1 MLTNFTYKKSQ
12 TNPYGVLVSITMSKE
27 FTIDVLKNRDREVDE
42 SDVRLD
48 KFLPDEILN
57 AVANQDN
64 KDLKNILKNMKTDAA
79 DWNIDNITIIEHISD
94 RCWSEIPW
102 ENYSCNT
109 TTIIKHVV
117 CIRNI
122 R

>member
-1 MLTNFTYKKSQ
+1 MLTNLTKFQ

-42 SDVRLD
+42 SDVRLN

-79 DWNIDNITIIEHISD
+79 DWSIDNITIIEQ
-94 RCWSEIPW
+94 
-102 ENYSCNT
+102 
-109 TTIIKHVV
+109 
-117 CIRNI
+117 
-122 R
+122 

>member
-79 DWNIDNITIIEHISD
+79 DCSIDNITIIEQ
-94 RCWSEIPW
+94 
-102 ENYSCNT
+102 
-109 TTIIKHVV
+109 
-117 CIRNI
+117 
-122 R
+122 

>member
-27 FTIDVLKNRDREVDE
+27 FTIDILKKKDRGVSE
-42 SDVRLD
+42 SDVRLE

-79 DWNIDNITIIEHISD
+79 DWSIDNITIIEQ
-94 RCWSEIPW
+94 
-102 ENYSCNT
+102 
-109 TTIIKHVV
+109 
-117 CIRNI
+117 
-122 R
+122 

>member
-1 MLTNFTYKKSQ
+1 MLTNLTKFQ

-27 FTIDVLKNRDREVDE
+27 FTIDILKKKDREVNE

-64 KDLKNILKNMKTDAA
+64 EDLKNILKNMKTDAA
-79 DWNIDNITIIEHISD
+79 NWSIDNITIIEQ
-94 RCWSEIPW
+94 
-102 ENYSCNT
+102 
-109 TTIIKHVV
+109 
-117 CIRNI
+117 
-122 R
+122 

>member
-1 MLTNFTYKKSQ
+1 MLTNLTKFQ

-27 FTIDVLKNRDREVDE
+27 FTIDVLKKRDREVDE

-79 DWNIDNITIIEHISD
+79 DWSIDNITIIEQ
-94 RCWSEIPW
+94 
-102 ENYSCNT
+102 
-109 TTIIKHVV
+109 
-117 CIRNI
+117 
-122 R
+122 

>member
-27 FTIDVLKNRDREVDE
+27 FTIDVLKKRDREVDE

-64 KDLKNILKNMKTDAA
+64 EDLKNILKIINLILFQVFKELLIFILMIVHFQNQKMKLLQ
-79 DWNIDNITIIEHISD
+79 H
-94 RCWSEIPW
+94 
-102 ENYSCNT
+102 
-109 TTIIKHVV
+109 
-117 CIRNI
+117 
-122 R
+122 

>member
-1 MLTNFTYKKSQ
+1 MSTNLTKFQ

-27 FTIDVLKNRDREVDE
+27 FTIDVLKKRDREVDE

-64 KDLKNILKNMKTDAA
+64 EDLKNILKNMKTDAA
-79 DWNIDNITIIEHISD
+79 DWNIDNITIIEQ
-94 RCWSEIPW
+94 
-102 ENYSCNT
+102 
-109 TTIIKHVV
+109 
-117 CIRNI
+117 
-122 R
+122 

>member
-64 KDLKNILKNMKTDAA
+64 KDLKNILKNMNTDAA
-79 DWNIDNITIIEHISD
+79 DWSIDNITIIEQ
-94 RCWSEIPW
+94 
-102 ENYSCNT
+102 
-109 TTIIKHVV
+109 
-117 CIRNI
+117 
-122 R
+122 

>member
-1 MLTNFTYKKSQ
+1 MLTNLTKFQ

-79 DWNIDNITIIEHISD
+79 DWSIDNVTIIEQ
-94 RCWSEIPW
+94 
-102 ENYSCNT
+102 
-109 TTIIKHVV
+109 
-117 CIRNI
+117 
-122 R
+122 

>member
-1 MLTNFTYKKSQ
+1 MLTNLTKFQ

-27 FTIDVLKNRDREVDE
+27 FTIDVLKKRDREVDE

-79 DWNIDNITIIEHISD
+79 DWNIDNITIIEQ
-94 RCWSEIPW
+94 
-102 ENYSCNT
+102 
-109 TTIIKHVV
+109 
-117 CIRNI
+117 
-122 R
+122 

>member
-1 MLTNFTYKKSQ
+1 MLTNLTKFQ

-27 FTIDVLKNRDREVDE
+27 FTIDELKKRDREVDE

-64 KDLKNILKNMKTDAA
+64 EDLKNILKNMKTDAA
-79 DWNIDNITIIEHISD
+79 DWNIDNITIIEQ
-94 RCWSEIPW
+94 
-102 ENYSCNT
+102 
-109 TTIIKHVV
+109 
-117 CIRNI
+117 
-122 R
+122 

>member
-1 MLTNFTYKKSQ
+1 MLTNLTYKKSQ

-27 FTIDVLKNRDREVDE
+27 FTIDVLKKKDREVDE

-79 DWNIDNITIIEHISD
+79 DWSIDNITIIEQ
-94 RCWSEIPW
+94 
-102 ENYSCNT
+102 
-109 TTIIKHVV
+109 
-117 CIRNI
+117 
-122 R
+122 

>member
-1 MLTNFTYKKSQ
+1 MLTNLTKFQ

-27 FTIDVLKNRDREVDE
+27 FTIDVLKKRDKEVDE

-79 DWNIDNITIIEHISD
+79 DWSIDNITIIEQ
-94 RCWSEIPW
+94 
-102 ENYSCNT
+102 
-109 TTIIKHVV
+109 
-117 CIRNI
+117 
-122 R
+122 

>member
-1 MLTNFTYKKSQ
+1 MLTNLTKFQ

-64 KDLKNILKNMKTDAA
+64 EDLKNILKNMKTDAA
-79 DWNIDNITIIEHISD
+79 DWSIDNITIIEQ
-94 RCWSEIPW
+94 
-102 ENYSCNT
+102 
-109 TTIIKHVV
+109 
-117 CIRNI
+117 
-122 R
+122 

>member
-1 MLTNFTYKKSQ
+1 MLTNLTYKKSQ

-27 FTIDVLKNRDREVDE
+27 LKKNKIKKRDREVDE

-64 KDLKNILKNMKTDAA
+64 EDLKNILKNMKTDAA
-79 DWNIDNITIIEHISD
+79 DWSIDNITIIEQ
-94 RCWSEIPW
+94 
-102 ENYSCNT
+102 
-109 TTIIKHVV
+109 
-117 CIRNI
+117 
-122 R
+122 

>member
-1 MLTNFTYKKSQ
+1 MLTNLTKFQ

-79 DWNIDNITIIEHISD
+79 DWSIDNITIIEQ
-94 RCWSEIPW
+94 
-102 ENYSCNT
+102 
-109 TTIIKHVV
+109 
-117 CIRNI
+117 
-122 R
+122 

>member
-1 MLTNFTYKKSQ
+1 MLTNLTKFQ

-27 FTIDVLKNRDREVDE
+27 FTIDVLKKKDREVNE

-64 KDLKNILKNMKTDAA
+64 EDLKNILKNMKTDAA
-79 DWNIDNITIIEHISD
+79 DWSIDNITIIEQ
-94 RCWSEIPW
+94 
-102 ENYSCNT
+102 
-109 TTIIKHVV
+109 
-117 CIRNI
+117 
-122 R
+122 

>member
-1 MLTNFTYKKSQ
+1 MSTNLTKFQ

-27 FTIDVLKNRDREVDE
+27 FTIDVLKKRDREVDE

-64 KDLKNILKNMKTDAA
+64 KDLKSILKNMKTDAA
-79 DWNIDNITIIEHISD
+79 DWSIDNITIIEQ
-94 RCWSEIPW
+94 
-102 ENYSCNT
+102 
-109 TTIIKHVV
+109 
-117 CIRNI
+117 
-122 R
+122 

>member
-1 MLTNFTYKKSQ
+1 MSTNLTKFQ

-27 FTIDVLKNRDREVDE
+27 FTIDVLKKRDREVDE

-64 KDLKNILKNMKTDAA
+64 EDLKSILKNMKTDAA
-79 DWNIDNITIIEHISD
+79 DWSIDNITIIAQ
-94 RCWSEIPW
+94 
-102 ENYSCNT
+102 
-109 TTIIKHVV
+109 
-117 CIRNI
+117 
-122 R
+122 